1 MSEMDISPQNV
12 MGKCDLK
19 CAYNFKYTETKL
31 TANNYGISISLK
43 CDITST
49 PPVLYNTD
57 KYNVSGISIFCPSLH
72 TYNGAKVAAEI
83 IISHTPVVSGS
94 QLNVYIPIFLSSES
108 STASNLLTDII
119 NSVAA
124 NAPKQGDTTT
134 LNINNFTLQS
144 IVPVKPFFT
153 YTSENNNTNNT
164 NNIVFGKLYAIP
176 LNSNTLKT
184 LSQIIKPFS
193 LPTVGKGLFFNSSG
207 PNRVTMGDG
216 IYISCKPTGS
226 SDEETA
232 VEYTTEETTYDYS
245 NILDSPVTK
254 TIFQVIIGCIIF
266 IIIFYVIAYLFTLA
280 TTGESKLPQIKMP
293 QIKMP
298 TIMKSKNNIT

>member
-12 MGKCDLK
+12 LGKCDLK
-19 CAYNFKYTETKL
+19 CAYNFKYPETKL
-31 TANNYGISISLK
+31 TAKNSGIYIQLTT
-43 CDITST
+43 DITNT

-57 KYNVSGISIFCPSLH
+57 KYNVSGFGIFCPSLH

-83 IISHTPVVSGS
+83 IISHTSVVSGP
-94 QLNVYIPIFLSSES
+94 QLNVCIPIMLSSES

-119 NSVAA
+119 NSVAT
-124 NAPKQGDTTT
+124 NAPKQGDSTT
-134 LNINNFTLQS
+134 LNINSFTLQS

-153 YTSENNNTNNT
+153 YTSKNDDT

-184 LSQIIKPFS
+184 LSEIIQPFS
-193 LPTVGKGLFFNSSG
+193 IPQFGKGLFFNSSG

-226 SDEETA
+226 SEEETA
-232 VEYTTEETTYDYS
+232 VEYTTDETTYDYS
-245 NILDSPVTK
+245 NILDSPITK
-254 TIFQVIIGCIIF
+254 TIFQVIIGCVIF
-266 IIIFYVIAYLFTLA
+266 IIIFYVIAYLFNLA
-280 TTGESKLPQIKMP
+280 TTGEGKLPKMKMP
-293 QIKMP
+293 SF
-298 TIMKSKNNIT
+298 MKPKNNNVNNNVTA